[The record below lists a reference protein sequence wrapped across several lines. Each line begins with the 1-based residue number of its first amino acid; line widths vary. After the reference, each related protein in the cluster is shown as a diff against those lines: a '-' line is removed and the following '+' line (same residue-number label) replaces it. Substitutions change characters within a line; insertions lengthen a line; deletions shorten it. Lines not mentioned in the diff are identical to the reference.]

1 MLIPADIMC
10 TDPKSSFATDFTA
23 HRIRGPWPGRFLGK
37 LESPIYFLD
46 QVPNRART
54 RHSILARDA
63 ESRRA
68 NEVDPEDI
76 AANRCSQ

>member
-37 LESPIYFLD
+37 LEGPIIFRPSTKTVL
-46 QVPNRART
+46 VPST
-54 RHSILARDA
+54 RF
-63 ESRRA
+63 
-68 NEVDPEDI
+68 
-76 AANRCSQ
+76 